1 MIPLTIQIII
11 NDYMVLNIIID
22 NDTTMYT
29 ANVTYN
35 VNNNII
41 IIIISKTNYSTQT
54 KLQMLYV
61 AYYII
66 TYNTALFIM
75 RTIII

>member
-1 MIPLTIQIII
+1 
-11 NDYMVLNIIID
+11 MVLNIIID

-35 VNNNII
+35 DNNNII